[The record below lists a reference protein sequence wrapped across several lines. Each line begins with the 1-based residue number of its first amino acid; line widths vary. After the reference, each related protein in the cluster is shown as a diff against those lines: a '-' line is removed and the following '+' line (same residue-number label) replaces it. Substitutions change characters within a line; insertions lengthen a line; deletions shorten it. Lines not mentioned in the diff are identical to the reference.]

1 MSKEIGFKALRR
13 RAYLSYHQ
21 DGIIDLLVGWMI
33 CLFGIYLLLDSS
45 AFVFLAWLPLLF
57 YAPIKNRL
65 TIPRLGYAK
74 FNEAYAKK
82 RQTRLGLLA
91 ALLLFAAVLVIG
103 VLVLSRRDGTISVK
117 SLTGNGMLVYGTV
130 TTLGLLLFGLLSGIW
145 RMAAYGLLCA
155 ILMTAGML
163 ASLPGFL
170 LFIILG
176 LAILLTGATMLI
188 RFMRKYPLEHK
199 GAKHDIG

>member
-1 MSKEIGFKALRR
+1 
-13 RAYLSYHQ
+13 
-21 DGIIDLLVGWMI
+21 
-33 CLFGIYLLLDSS
+33 
-45 AFVFLAWLPLLF
+45 
-57 YAPIKNRL
+57 
-65 TIPRLGYAK
+65 
-74 FNEAYAKK
+74 
-82 RQTRLGLLA
+82 
-91 ALLLFAAVLVIG
+91 
-103 VLVLSRRDGTISVK
+103 
-117 SLTGNGMLVYGTV
+117 MLVYGTV
-130 TTLGLLLFGLLSGIW
+130 TTLLFLLFGLLSGIW

-199 GAKHDIG
+199 GAEHDIG